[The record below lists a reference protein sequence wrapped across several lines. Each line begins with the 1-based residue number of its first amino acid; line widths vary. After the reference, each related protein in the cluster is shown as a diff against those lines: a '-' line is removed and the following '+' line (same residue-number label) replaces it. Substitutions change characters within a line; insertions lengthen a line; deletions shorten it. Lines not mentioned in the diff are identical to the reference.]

1 MNAFATPSPTIDF
14 AGIKREHAELAD
26 VLNARIAE
34 VMASGQMLQGPGV
47 VALEQSLAVACGRAE
62 AVCVGSGT
70 DALYFALLAVG
81 VGAGHEVI
89 VPDISFIATAA
100 AVARTGARP
109 VFVDVDDSCL
119 LDLEAAERA
128 VTPHTRA
135 VVMVQLFGAMGDPE
149 AVRAFAAA
157 HGISIVEDAAQAFG
171 AMHGEAPAGSVG
183 VASALSFDPMKVL
196 SAPGSGGAVLT
207 DDAAVAARVRR
218 LRYHGREGGEYVEPG
233 YNSQLSTLSAAV
245 LSTKLER
252 QADWAARRARIADRF
267 IHEFADLPLERP
279 FVSPHVR
286 HVWHKFVLRAADR
299 DRLMAHLKS
308 VGVPTLAHY
317 PRPFHRE
324 PMFGIAADG
333 PFPKAVRHAES
344 TLSLP
349 IHAHLTQAEVER
361 IIAAVRGFFA

>member
-1 MNAFATPSPTIDF
+1 MNASAHPLPVIDF

-47 VALEQSLAVACGRAE
+47 AALERSLAHACGRAE
-62 AVCVGSGT
+62 AICVGSGT

-81 VGAGHEVI
+81 VGPGQEVI

-109 VFVDVDDSCL
+109 VFVDVDDGCL
-119 LDLEAAERA
+119 LDIEAAGRA
-128 VTPHTRA
+128 ITPRTRA
-135 VVMVQLFGAMGDPE
+135 LVIVQLFGAMGDP
-149 AVRAFAAA
+149 AALRAFAAA
-157 HGISIVEDAAQAFG
+157 HRLAVVEDAAQAFG
-171 AMHGEAPAGSVG
+171 AAYGEAAAGSVG
-183 VASALSFDPMKVL
+183 QASALSFDPMKVL

-207 DDAAVAARVRR
+207 DDAGIGARIRR
-218 LRYHGREGGEYVEPG
+218 LRYHGREAGEYVEPG
-233 YNSQLSTLSAAV
+233 YNSQLSTLGAAV

-252 QADWAARRARIADRF
+252 QADWAARRARIAQRF
-267 IHEFADLPLERP
+267 VEGLSNLPLERP

-286 HVWHKFVLRAADR
+286 HVWHKFVLRAPDR
-299 DRLMAHLKS
+299 EGLMAHLKG

-324 PMFGIAADG
+324 PMFGAAGDG
-333 PFPKAVRHAES
+333 PFPNAVRHAES

-349 IHAHLTQAEVER
+349 MHAHLTEAEVER
-361 IIAAVRGFFA
+361 IIEAVRGFFA

>member
-1 MNAFATPSPTIDF
+1 MNAVSNPAHVIDF

-47 VALEQSLAVACGRAE
+47 VALEQSLALACGRAE

-70 DALYFALLAVG
+70 DALYFALLSVG
-81 VGAGHEVI
+81 VGPGDEVI

-109 VFVDVDDSCL
+109 VFVDVDDACL
-119 LDLEAAERA
+119 LDLEAAGRA
-128 VTPHTRA
+128 VTPRTKA
-135 VVMVQLFGAMGDPE
+135 VVMVQLFGAMSDPE
-149 AVRAFAAA
+149 ALRAFGAAYGVA
-157 HGISIVEDAAQAFG
+157 IIEDAAQAFG
-171 AMHGEAPAGSVG
+171 ATHGEAAAGGVG
-183 VASALSFDPMKVL
+183 LASALSFDPMKVL

-207 DDAAVAARVRR
+207 DDASIAARVRR
-218 LRYHGREGGEYVEPG
+218 LRYHGREAGDYVEPG
-233 YNSQLSTLSAAV
+233 YNSQLSTLAAAV

-252 QADWAARRARIADRF
+252 QTDWAARRARIAERY
-267 IHEFADLPLERP
+267 IHEFSDLPLERP
-279 FVSPHVR
+279 SVSPHVR
-286 HVWHKFVLRAADR
+286 HVWHKFVLRAAER
-299 DRLMAHLKS
+299 DRFMAHLKS

-324 PMFGIAADG
+324 PMFGVAADG
-333 PFPKAVRHAES
+333 LFPNAVRHAGS

-349 IHAHLTQAEVER
+349 IHAHLTEVEVER